1 MRIRVALPVV
11 FLLLTTLE
19 AGAQAPASATANSSS
34 TSDARTPV
42 LVELFTSEGCSTC
55 PPADA
60 LLEKMD
66 SQPLAGLE
74 LVVLSE
80 HVDYWNQIGWT
91 DPFSSHSYSERQ
103 VEYAH
108 SFHLA
113 SPYTPEMVVD
123 GTSQFVGSDGKA
135 AQQAL
140 EKEKSTQK
148 VGLRFSNLHVE
159 NGVLHA
165 HIDTDSVPAPARKVD
180 VILVVALNHAES
192 QVARGE
198 NAGHH
203 LTHVSVVRTLERV
216 GTVKGG
222 AAFSKD
228 VAVHLEHG
236 AEPGNLRVIGF
247 LQESGQG
254 RIWGAGEQKV
264 TP

>member
-1 MRIRVALPVV
+1 MRRTVGLPVV
-11 FLLLTTLE
+11 FLLLSTLQV
-19 AGAQAPASATANSSS
+19 GAQAPPSATANSSAN
-34 TSDARTPV
+34 SDARTPI

-55 PPADA
+55 PPADT

-66 SQPLAGLE
+66 AQPLAGLQ

-80 HVDYWNQIGWT
+80 HVDYWNHDGWT
-91 DPFSSHSYSERQ
+91 DPFSSPAYSERQ

-123 GTSQFVGSDGKA
+123 GASQFVGSDGKA

-140 EKEKSTQK
+140 EKEKPAQK
-148 VGLRFSNLHVE
+148 IGLRISSLQVE

-165 HIDTDSVPAPARKVD
+165 HIETDSVPAQAHKVD

-203 LTHVSVVRTLERV
+203 LTHVSVVRNMERV
-216 GTVKGG
+216 GTVKAG
-222 AAFSKD
+222 ATFSKD
-228 VAVHLEHG
+228 VTVHLERG
-236 AEPGNLRVIGF
+236 ADPANLRVVGF

-254 RIWGAGEQKV
+254 RIWGAGEEKL